1 MQACPKVLALT
12 GPTGAGKSTVADW
25 LSARGGAVIDADR
38 VGHEVLRMPD
48 VRDAVVAR
56 FGEGIVGE
64 EGEIDRK
71 ELGMLV
77 FPSPELLHA
86 LESISHPRLLAE
98 LASRIETLQQSRVAT
113 LVVVDAALWFQWPE
127 RPGVDFVLGVRA
139 PLPLRVERIRARDH
153 INEAAAIHRV
163 RRQKAIE
170 ASLDQS
176 DAVLD
181 TADTPEIVRRRLLEL
196 LDERLGLD
204 FVATDPGLNENA
216 ENDVQELNDLK
227 QRCASLKEGL

>member
-1 MQACPKVLALT
+1 MRPRPKVLALT
-12 GPTGAGKSTVADW
+12 GPTGAGKSTVAGW
-25 LSARGGAVIDADR
+25 LAGRGAAIIDADR

-48 VRDAVVAR
+48 IRDAVVAR
-56 FGEGIVGE
+56 FGDQVLGE
-64 EGEIDRK
+64 DGEIDRK
-71 ELGMLV
+71 ALGMLV
-77 FPSPELLHA
+77 FPKAELLRA
-86 LESISHPRLLAE
+86 LEQISHPRLLAE
-98 LASRIETLQQSRVAT
+98 LASRIDTLQQSRVAT

-127 RPGVDFVLGVRA
+127 RPDVDFVLGVQA
-139 PLPLRVERIRARDH
+139 PLPVRVERIRERDR

-181 TADTPEIVRRRLLEL
+181 TADEPELVRRRLLEM

-204 FVATDPGLNENA
+204 LVATDP
-216 ENDVQELNDLK
+216 
-227 QRCASLKEGL
+227 S